1 MPITNALVYGPGAN
15 TLETM
20 GGAVAEV
27 LASEVLQQLYDP
39 TDIRATVTRLPWT
52 SMGSDTMSVTQDA
65 VPGAFAAPGQN
76 AATAVSAYTT
86 NHFDVTVAS
95 FRKAYAI
102 DDLIPVSGGAVDIDR
117 MVAKLMEGVALTMT
131 DQIAAI
137 FPSFTSVAGTA
148 LVPLS
153 VDDVYDGA
161 FALTSQLNNGKAT
174 LCLHPIQ
181 YNDFISSLRSET
193 GAASFLPATA
203 EMLGQYGVG
212 YRGSWMNIDIFV
224 SDSIGTN
231 GAGSYQG
238 ALYTPGAIAYSL
250 ANVGSMGVH
259 VPAANI
265 LLDAGELIVELD
277 RTAADGITSAF
288 ATMFLG
294 VSLAEDDR
302 GVEILST
309 ATP

>member
-1 MPITNALVYGPGAN
+1 MAVANSLVYGPGAG

-27 LASEVLQQLYDP
+27 LAAEVLEQLYDP

-65 VPGAFAAPGQN
+65 VPGGFTAPGQN
-76 AATAVSAYTT
+76 TTLAATAYTT
-86 NHFDVTVAS
+86 THFDLTVAAY
-95 FRKAYAI
+95 RRAYAI
-102 DDLIPVSGGAVDIDR
+102 DDLIPVAGGAIDIDR
-117 MVAKLMEGVALTMT
+117 MVRNLMQGVALTLT
-131 DQIAAI
+131 DQICAT
-137 FPSFTSVAGTA
+137 FGTFTNVAGTA

-153 VDDVYDGA
+153 VDDIYDGM
-161 FALTSQLNNGKAT
+161 FELTEALNSGQAALV
-174 LCLHPIQ
+174 LHPIQ

-193 GAASFLPATA
+193 GAAQFMPATG
-203 EMLGQYGVG
+203 ELLGQRGPG
-212 YRGSWMNIDIFV
+212 FKGSWMNLDIYV
-224 SDSIGTN
+224 SDSVGTN

-238 ALYTPGAIAYSL
+238 GLYTPGAIAYSL
-250 ANVGSMGVH
+250 ANVQSMGVH
-259 VPAANI
+259 VPAANV
-265 LLDAGELIVELD
+265 LMNAGELLVELD
-277 RTAADGITSAF
+277 RTAADGISAAY

-294 VSLAEDDR
+294 VSIAENAR

>member
-1 MPITNALVYGPGAN
+1 MAITNALVYGPGAG

-65 VPGAFAAPGQN
+65 VPGAFTAPGQN
-76 AATAVSAYTT
+76 AATAVSVYTT
-86 NHFDVTVAS
+86 NHFDITVAS

-174 LCLHPIQ
+174 LVLHPIQ

-193 GAASFLPATA
+193 GAAQFLPATA
-203 EMLGQYGVG
+203 ELLGQYGVG

-224 SDSIGTN
+224 SDSVGVN

-288 ATMFLG
+288 A
-294 VSLAEDDR
+294 
-302 GVEILST
+302 
-309 ATP
+309 P

>member
-1 MPITNALVYGPGAN
+1 MAITNALVYGPGAG

-65 VPGAFAAPGQN
+65 VPGAFTAPGQN
-76 AATAVSAYTT
+76 AATAVSVYTT
-86 NHFDVTVAS
+86 NHFDITVAS

-174 LCLHPIQ
+174 LVLHPIQ

-193 GAASFLPATA
+193 GAAQFLPATA
-203 EMLGQYGVG
+203 ELLGQYGVG

-224 SDSIGTN
+224 SDSVGVN

-277 RTAADGITSAF
+277 RTAADGVTSAF

>member
-1 MPITNALVYGPGAN
+1 MPVTNALEYGPGAG

-27 LASEVLQQLYDP
+27 LAAEVLEQLYDP

-65 VPGAFAAPGQN
+65 VPGGFTAPGQN
-76 AATAVSAYTT
+76 ATLAATAYTT
-86 NHFDVTVAS
+86 THFDLTVAAY
-95 FRKAYAI
+95 RRAYAI
-102 DDLIPVSGGAVDIDR
+102 DDLIPVAGGAIDVDR
-117 MVAKLMEGVALTMT
+117 MVRNLMQGVALTLT
-131 DQIAAI
+131 DQICAT
-137 FPSFTSVAGTA
+137 FGTFTNVAGTA

-153 VDDVYDGA
+153 VDDIYDGM
-161 FALTSQLNNGKAT
+161 FELTEALNSGTAALV
-174 LCLHPIQ
+174 LHPIQ

-193 GAASFLPATA
+193 GAAQFMPATG
-203 EMLGQYGVG
+203 ELLGQRGPG
-212 YRGSWMNIDIFV
+212 FKGSWMNLDIYV
-224 SDSIGTN
+224 SDSVGTN

-238 ALYTPGAIAYSL
+238 GLYTPGAIAYSL
-250 ANVGSMGVH
+250 ANVQSMGVH
-259 VPAANI
+259 VPAANV
-265 LLDAGELIVELD
+265 LMNAGELLVELD
-277 RTAADGITSAF
+277 RTASDGISAAY

-294 VSLAEDDR
+294 VSIAENAR

>member
-1 MPITNALVYGPGAN
+1 MAVTNSLVYGPGAG

-27 LASEVLQQLYDP
+27 LAAEVLEQLYDP

-65 VPGAFAAPGQN
+65 VPGGFTAPGQN
-76 AATAVSAYTT
+76 TTLAATAYSTS
-86 NHFDVTVAS
+86 HFDLTLSA

-102 DDLIPVSGGAVDIDR
+102 DDLIPVAGGAIDIDR
-117 MVAKLMEGVALTMT
+117 MVRNLMQGVALTIT
-131 DQIAAI
+131 DQICAT
-137 FPSFTSVAGTA
+137 FGTFTNVAGTA

-153 VDDVYDGA
+153 VDDVYDGM
-161 FALTSQLNNGKAT
+161 FELTEALNGGTAA
-174 LCLHPIQ
+174 LVLHPVQ

-193 GAASFLPATA
+193 GAAQFMPATG
-203 EMLGQYGVG
+203 ELLGQRGPG
-212 YRGSWMNIDIFV
+212 YKGTWMNLDVFV
-224 SDSIGTN
+224 SDSVGTN

-238 ALYTPGAIAYSL
+238 GLYTPGAIAYSL
-250 ANVGSMGVH
+250 ANVQSMGVH
-259 VPAANI
+259 VPAANV
-265 LLDAGELIVELD
+265 LMNAGELLVELD
-277 RTAADGITSAF
+277 RTAADGISAAY

-294 VSLAEDDR
+294 VSIAENAR

>member
-1 MPITNALVYGPGAN
+1 MAITNALVYGPGAG
-15 TLETM
+15 TLENM

-65 VPGAFAAPGQN
+65 VPGAFTAPGQN
-76 AATAVSAYTT
+76 AATAVSVYTT
-86 NHFDVTVAS
+86 NHFDITVAS

-102 DDLIPVSGGAVDIDR
+102 DDLIPVSGGAIDIDR

-131 DQIAAI
+131 DQIAAE
-137 FPSFTSVAGTA
+137 FPNFTNFAGTA

-153 VDDVYDGA
+153 VDDIYDGA

-174 LCLHPIQ
+174 LVLHPIQ

-193 GAASFLPATA
+193 GAAQFLPATA
-203 EMLGQYGVG
+203 ELLGQYGVG

-224 SDSIGTN
+224 SDSVGVN

-294 VSLAEDDR
+294 VALAEDDR

-309 ATP
+309 ATA